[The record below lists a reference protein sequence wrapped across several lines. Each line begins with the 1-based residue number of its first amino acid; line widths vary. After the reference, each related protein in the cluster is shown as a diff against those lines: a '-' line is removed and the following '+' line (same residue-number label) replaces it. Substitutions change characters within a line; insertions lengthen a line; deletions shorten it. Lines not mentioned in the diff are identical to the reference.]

1 MPATNAPTTVATAIA
16 SVVRRSALLL
26 AMAAALAAG
35 AAAVGPADARQSS
48 KNLPEVA
55 LADLPPQARDVYGL
69 IRRGGP
75 FAYERDGVTFGNRER
90 ILPAAPRGFYHEYTV
105 RTPGTKSRGARRI
118 VCGGPKT
125 APDACYWT
133 EDHYSSFSRI
143 RE

>member
-1 MPATNAPTTVATAIA
+1 MPAPNAPTSVVTAMA
-16 SVVRRSALLL
+16 AVVRRSAVLL
-26 AMAAALAAG
+26 ALAAVLVVG
-35 AAAVGPADARQSS
+35 AAAVGPADARQSAS
-48 KNLPEVA
+48 ALPEVA
-55 LADLPPQARDVYGL
+55 LADLPPQARDVHAQ

-105 RTPGTKSRGARRI
+105 RTPGTKGRGARRI

-133 EDHYSSFSRI
+133 DDHYSSFSRI

>member
-1 MPATNAPTTVATAIA
+1 MTTF
-16 SVVRRSALLL
+16 VRRSALLL
-26 AMAAALAAG
+26 AMAAALVTG
-35 AAAVGPADARQSS
+35 AAAVGPADARQPAST
-48 KNLPEVA
+48 LPEVA
-55 LADLPPQARDVYGL
+55 LADLPPQARDVYAL

-125 APDACYWT
+125 APDVCYWT

>member
-1 MPATNAPTTVATAIA
+1 MPAPNAPTTVVTAMA
-16 SVVRRSALLL
+16 AVVRRSALLL
-26 AMAAALAAG
+26 ALAAVLVAG
-35 AAAVGPADARQSS
+35 AVAVGPADARQSAPA
-48 KNLPEVA
+48 LPEVA
-55 LADLPPQARDVYGL
+55 LADLPPQARDVHAQ

-133 EDHYSSFSRI
+133 DDHYSSFSRI